1 MSSDNN
7 LWMGDIQPWMNESF
21 ILNSFKYYNIH
32 PLNVKLIHDRNTN
45 ELKNFCFINFENIE
59 EANKC
64 ILTLNGKP
72 IPNTNIKFKLNWANY
87 YSTFNKS
94 VYVGNLSPDVDD
106 ISLYNLFKSKYSS
119 VHHASVITDNGKSK
133 GFGFIL
139 FRGEKDYERC
149 LTEMDG
155 ISFHGNII
163 KVNEQRKKDDDIK
176 KITNENNENYIYNFH
191 HNSNSK
197 QHNNSINNNLEQ
209 SPLNNRFNN
218 MNQINTIKNIN
229 NNGMNNIPN
238 NIPNSINN
246 VINNNIYYQSEQ
258 NPYINQNK
266 YNQNII
272 NNIININN
280 INRIN
285 NINYINDINNIYNK
299 NQLNNNNFI
308 LNKNNINSINSIND
322 NNKNNINISNHNN
335 LLYLK
340 NNLSNEI
347 NDNSSFH
354 SFKDN
359 SKIKNISNNNN
370 INKKN
375 KKYKKKHSPEYEL
388 EIFNKYDNI
397 TLKRKIRENL
407 DKMYKY
413 YMEVYPGDI
422 NKLRC
427 KFYIIN
433 LILIILIVSNMF
445 TYHCNSENQ
454 LKLFSC
460 HNNNDTFIV

>member
-64 ILTLNGKP
+64 ILNLNGKP

-139 FRGEKDYERC
+139 FRGEKDYLRC
-149 LTEMDG
+149 LNEMDG
-155 ISFHGNII
+155 TNFHGNII
-163 KVNEQRKKDDDIK
+163 KVNEQRKKDDDN
-176 KITNENNENYIYNFH
+176 KINTNDDNENYIYNFH

-197 QHNNSINNNLEQ
+197 QHHNDINNNIEQ
-209 SPLNNRFNN
+209 SPLNNRFKN
-218 MNQINTIKNIN
+218 MNQINKIKNIN
-229 NNGMNNIPN
+229 NNGMNNLPN
-238 NIPNSINN
+238 NINN
-246 VINNNIYYQSEQ
+246 VFNNNIYYQSEQ

-285 NINYINDINNIYNK
+285 NINYINDINSIYNK
-299 NQLNNNNFI
+299 NKMNSNNFI
-308 LNKNNINSINSIND
+308 L
-322 NNKNNINISNHNN
+322 NKNNINISNHNN

>member
-64 ILTLNGKP
+64 ILSLNGKP

-149 LTEMDG
+149 LNEMDG
-155 ISFHGNII
+155 INFHGNII
-163 KVNEQRKKDDDIK
+163 KVNEQRKKDDDNK
-176 KITNENNENYIYNFH
+176 KNANENNENYIYNFH
-191 HNSNSK
+191 QNSNSK
-197 QHNNSINNNLEQ
+197 QHNNNIINNNLEQ

-218 MNQINTIKNIN
+218 MNQINKIKNISN
-229 NNGMNNIPN
+229 NEMNNLSN
-238 NIPNSINN
+238 NINN
-246 VINNNIYYQSEQ
+246 VINNNIYFQKEQ
-258 NPYINQNK
+258 NLYINKNK

-285 NINYINDINNIYNK
+285 NINYINNIYNK
-299 NQLNNNNFI
+299 NQMNNNSFI
-308 LNKNNINSINSIND
+308 LNKNNINSINYIND
-322 NNKNNINISNHNN
+322 NNKNNLNTSNRNH
-335 LLYLK
+335 LLYLE
-340 NNLSNEI
+340 NNLSNEDK
-347 NDNSSFH
+347 DNSSFH
-354 SFKDN
+354 LFKDN
-359 SKIKNISNNNN
+359 SKIKNTNNN
-370 INKKN
+370 INFNKIN

-397 TLKRKIRENL
+397 TLKRKIRESL

-454 LKLFSC
+454 LKIFSI